1 MLLRRFLPRVHHEIK
16 KRQELSFYMWSVALA
31 TVTGNTVSFLMRQD
45 ASNYR
50 IETIMALLAL
60 VVCGLQFITGRRI
73 RGAVSATKSPDRRVS
88 DRKTRSCDLDGT
100 DLPQSRF
107 IGRPRFL
114 CGVAEHCEFL
124 PVVAPAA
131 RQRLKTA
138 IAVSCSRRV

>member
-1 MLLRRFLPRVHHEIK
+1 MPFGHSFGIICRQMIPLLILPFVLAMLLSRFLPRVHHAIK

-73 RGAVSATKSPDRRVS
+73 GRRSVSYTHLDVYKRQVHNSAPSRYSFPAV
-88 DRKTRSCDLDGT
+88 
-100 DLPQSRF
+100 
-107 IGRPRFL
+107 
-114 CGVAEHCEFL
+114 
-124 PVVAPAA
+124 
-131 RQRLKTA
+131 
-138 IAVSCSRRV
+138 